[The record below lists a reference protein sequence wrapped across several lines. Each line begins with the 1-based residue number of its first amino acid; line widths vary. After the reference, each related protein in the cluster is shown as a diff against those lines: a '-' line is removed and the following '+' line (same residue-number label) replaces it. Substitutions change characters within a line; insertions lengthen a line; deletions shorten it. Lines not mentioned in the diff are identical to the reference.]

1 MITNCVSWINMIT
14 LKENLHLILNLFL
27 FIRTSSKGHD
37 RRWNLNTTTLNNKMC
52 ITISFISLQSS
63 VDPFP
68 FKLSLLRWY
77 WIPTF
82 LKLSLIYHY
91 LYYKNKS
98 CKRNLCQRKYLLYF
112 IFEEGFFYH
121 FILFYDLSLVCET
134 KYFLTI
140 QSLIDYLLFEV
151 I

>member
-1 MITNCVSWINMIT
+1 MVLNSHLPQTFIN
-14 LKENLHLILNLFL
+14 
-27 FIRTSSKGHD
+27 
-37 RRWNLNTTTLNNKMC
+37 
-52 ITISFISLQSS
+52 
-63 VDPFP
+63 
-68 FKLSLLRWY
+68 LSLFVLE
-77 WIPTF
+77 
-82 LKLSLIYHY
+82 S
-91 LYYKNKS
+91 KNKS